1 MPILYYYTSLAIA
14 IGSGLYVTLLGLL
27 TTSSFQSHVV
37 YLHAIQMTWFK
48 NLNTPEMFGFMKNQV
63 N

>member
-14 IGSGLYVTLLGLL
+14 IGVYVTLLSLL

-48 NLNTPEMFGFMKNQV
+48 NLNTPQMFGFMKNQV